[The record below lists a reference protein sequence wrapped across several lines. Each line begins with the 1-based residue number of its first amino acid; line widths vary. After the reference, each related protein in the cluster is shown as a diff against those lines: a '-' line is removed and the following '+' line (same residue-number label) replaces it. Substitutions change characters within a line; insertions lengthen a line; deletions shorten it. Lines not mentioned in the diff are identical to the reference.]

1 MNSTQLRGT
10 VEAKVGPLVRMV
22 EAIQEE
28 RITFLAAGIA
38 YYAALSVVPLLVLA
52 LIAGS
57 IFGGEAFAGAIID
70 ALAGQ
75 LTPETEQ
82 LLEDAI
88 VGARGRGE
96 LGLIGVAVFV
106 WGGLRVFRGLDIAFS
121 EVYGEASDPTFLT
134 SLRNAIVVLSAI
146 GLGFVGIFVI
156 RSTIRMLELS
166 MLVQVLSPI
175 IVFLALSILFFP
187 MYLVFPGIPQ
197 HPRDVVP
204 GTILAAVGWTLL
216 GELFGL
222 YAANAGTYALFGV
235 LGGFLLML
243 VWFYLGAILLL
254 LGAVANAVLSG
265 QYRPATGQENP

>member
-75 LTPETEQ
+75 LTSETEQ